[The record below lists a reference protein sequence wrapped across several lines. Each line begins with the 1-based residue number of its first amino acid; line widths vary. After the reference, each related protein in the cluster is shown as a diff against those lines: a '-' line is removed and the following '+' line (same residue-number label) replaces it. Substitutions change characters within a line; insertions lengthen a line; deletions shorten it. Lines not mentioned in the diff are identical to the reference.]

1 MFLFPIGRNRHRL
14 SVVLRDESVLMESF
28 KVVMLASRTYAM
40 LGNETLWEVAQYC
53 HCLLDEAAIPHAIVG
68 GVAVCL
74 HGYPRNT
81 VDVDLLVRSE
91 DGKRLRDVLEQ
102 GGFEWFAREAEF
114 RSEAG
119 IPVQLLLAGE
129 RAGKGSEVRLP
140 DPDSSKSVTIKEGL
154 PVLSLARLIE
164 TKLACGEGSVRRTH
178 KDFADVVEL
187 IVANRLGAGF
197 ARFLHK
203 SVRRTFREL
212 VTRTR
217 ET

>member
-14 SVVLRDESVLMESF
+14 SVVLRDENVLMESF
-28 KVVMLASRTYAM
+28 KVVMLASQTYAM
-40 LGNETLWEVAQYC
+40 LGNETMWEVAQHC
-53 HCLLDEAAIPHAIVG
+53 HRLLDEAAIPHAIVG

-102 GGFEWFAREAEF
+102 AGFEWIACDAEF

-140 DPDSSKSVTIKEGL
+140 DPASSKCVTIKEGL

-164 TKLACGEGSVRRTH
+164 AKLACGEGSVRRTH

-187 IVANRLGAGF
+187 IVANRLGTGF

-203 SVRRTFREL
+203 SVRGTFREL

>member
-1 MFLFPIGRNRHRL
+1 
-14 SVVLRDESVLMESF
+14 
-28 KVVMLASRTYAM
+28 MLASRTYAM
-40 LGNETLWEVAQYC
+40 LGNETLWEVAQSC
-53 HCLLDEAAIPHAIVG
+53 HQLLDEAEIPHAIVG

-74 HGYPRNT
+74 HGYQRNT

-91 DGKRLRDVLEQ
+91 DGERLRDVLKEA
-102 GGFEWFAREAEF
+102 GFEWIARDAEF

-119 IPVQLLLAGE
+119 IPVQLLMAGE
-129 RAGKGSEVRLP
+129 RAGKGSESRLP
-140 DPDSSKSVTIKEGL
+140 DPNSAKCVTIKEGL

-164 TKLACGEGSVRRTH
+164 TKLACGSGSLRRTH

-187 IVANRLGAGF
+187 IVANRLGSGF

-203 SVRRTFREL
+203 SVRATFREL

-217 ET
+217 EP